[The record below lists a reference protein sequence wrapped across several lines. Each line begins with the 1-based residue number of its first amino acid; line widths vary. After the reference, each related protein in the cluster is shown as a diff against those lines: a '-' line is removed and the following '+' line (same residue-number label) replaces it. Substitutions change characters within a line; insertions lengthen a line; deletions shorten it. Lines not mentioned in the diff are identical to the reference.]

1 MTKSWLEDTYLHTII
16 QCIQYNW
23 CTPTY
28 IYIFLSHNIFIFTNT
43 LYNSAF
49 IYFEKGFF
57 YKSFYKIMF
66 MGSAN
71 LRKRLNNKAP
81 ESINKGQF

>member
-1 MTKSWLEDTYLHTII
+1 MARGYIFTYYNTMYTVQLVHTHR
-16 QCIQYNW
+16 YF
-23 CTPTY
+23 
-28 IYIFLSHNIFIFTNT
+28 FLSHNIFIFTNT

>member
-23 CTPTY
+23 CTPTD
-28 IYIFLSHNIFIFTNT
+28 IFFLSHNIFIFTNT

-57 YKSFYKIMF
+57 FKSFYKIMF